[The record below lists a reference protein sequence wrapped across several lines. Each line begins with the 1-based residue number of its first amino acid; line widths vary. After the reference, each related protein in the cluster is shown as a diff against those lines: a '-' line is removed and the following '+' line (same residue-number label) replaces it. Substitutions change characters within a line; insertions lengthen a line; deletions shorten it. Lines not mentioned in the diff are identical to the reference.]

1 MKIHGSNTVAAAGAR
16 VALRS
21 YGQELR
27 NARVPAG
34 LRQEDVAGELGV
46 STQTVRNWES
56 GRVEPS
62 EEHKRR
68 LGELLGE
75 QLGDF
80 AVFYEDLHSYNPK
93 RNEPVVNGRSLR
105 EARRESGL
113 TQAQAAETVG
123 VNRNSIVRY
132 ENGASRP
139 LPKILEQLSRL
150 YGRSPDWF
158 YGDGSTPHSTT
169 AGEHARESDATT
181 PAGRARIALEL
192 AISEMTDK
200 GISNISRGIGE
211 ARLLNR
217 VANFNPR

>member
-1 MKIHGSNTVAAAGAR
+1 MKIHGSNSVAAAGAR

-21 YGQELR
+21 FGLELR
-27 NARVPAG
+27 NARILVG
-34 LRQEDVAGELGV
+34 LRQEDVAAKLGV

-62 EEHKRR
+62 EENKRR
-68 LGELLGE
+68 LGELLGG

-93 RNEPVVNGRSLR
+93 RKEPAVNGRLMR
-105 EARRESGL
+105 EARREAGL
-113 TQAQAAETVG
+113 TQAQAAEMIG
-123 VNRNSIVRY
+123 VNRNSVVRY

-139 LPKILEQLSRL
+139 LPEILEQLSRL
-150 YGRSPDWF
+150 YDRSPNWF

-169 AGEHARESDATT
+169 AGEHARESNAAT

-192 AISEMTDK
+192 AISEMTDEA
-200 GISNISRGIGE
+200 IANISRDIAA
-211 ARLLNR
+211 ARLLYR
-217 VANFNPR
+217 VSNLDPR